1 VLASAVSGPQADQC
15 GRCLIIHGVKKQM
28 IGYGIPDGLSDT
40 QNCFAP
46 HWILKLYQQMNIFAV
61 NAKDPAL
68 QRNFKS
74 ISKGSR
80 TRLAGVMAKN
90 ALWSLTTG
98 RNLSCFFAIGRT
110 Q

>member
-1 VLASAVSGPQADQC
+1 
-15 GRCLIIHGVKKQM
+15 
-28 IGYGIPDGLSDT
+28 
-40 QNCFAP
+40 
-46 HWILKLYQQMNIFAV
+46 MNIFAV